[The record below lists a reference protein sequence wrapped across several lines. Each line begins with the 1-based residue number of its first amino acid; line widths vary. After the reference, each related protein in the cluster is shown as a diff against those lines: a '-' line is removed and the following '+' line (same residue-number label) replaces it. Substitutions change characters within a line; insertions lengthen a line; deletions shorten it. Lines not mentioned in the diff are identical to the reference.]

1 MSDSIISRS
10 NHGMLESIGRESFS
24 LVTPLRIEKNVQASV
39 EYVTSYS
46 ESWIDKMISESVA
59 PAGKRRTQSGLG

>member
-1 MSDSIISRS
+1 VSDSIISRS
-10 NHGMLESIGRESFS
+10 NHGMLESIGRENSACLPPHQS
-24 LVTPLRIEKNVQASV
+24 IKSVQASV
-39 EYVTSYS
+39 EYVTSYG